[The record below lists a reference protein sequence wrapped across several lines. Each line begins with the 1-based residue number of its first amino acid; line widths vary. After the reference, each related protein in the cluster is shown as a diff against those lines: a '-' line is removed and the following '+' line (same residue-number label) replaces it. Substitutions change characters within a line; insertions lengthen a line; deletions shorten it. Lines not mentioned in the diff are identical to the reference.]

1 MRLAPWQTRRFYRIW
16 FALLRFVNDQRQL
29 VPAFASLRDEQA
41 LSPANELRLRDA
53 LWADETLLED
63 FLATNPAD
71 LSSRDLAV
79 VDSWRDRLAG
89 SFFVVRSLK
98 RYTVFL
104 SDRAPQHAYGVVGLL
119 RSIEEA
125 ARLPLPFYTRAVL
138 LPFEGQITYDGLLHS
153 HAVSFGP
160 RIRRVLS
167 EVYRRAKEREGII
180 TCLPALRSEEQ
191 DAQASTEQTVQAF
204 HQYLFNVGLGPQLAD
219 QHVATIQAFAQAA
232 LLMQDPP
239 RPLLATTAA
248 DLQAYLPESLSKET
262 RTSFKRFVS
271 FLAET
276 RGGEEV
282 EALRQVLKQREAD
295 SRRD

>member
-1 MRLAPWQTRRFYRIW
+1 MRLAPWQTRRFYHIW
-16 FALLRFVNDQRQL
+16 FALLRFVNDQRHL

-41 LSPANELRLRDA
+41 LSPADELQLRDA

-63 FLATNPAD
+63 FLVTNPAD
-71 LSSRDLAV
+71 LASRDLDV
-79 VDSWRDRLAG
+79 VASWRSRLAG
-89 SFFVVRSLK
+89 NFFVVRSFK

-104 SDRAPQHAYGVVGLL
+104 SEHTPQHAYGVVGLL
-119 RSIEEA
+119 RTIEEA

-153 HAVSFGP
+153 SAVSFGP
-160 RIRRVLS
+160 RIRRVLAD
-167 EVYRRAKEREGII
+167 VYRHAKEREGII
-180 TCLPALRSEEQ
+180 TSLPAPSSQEQ
-191 DAQASTEQTVQAF
+191 DAQASTEQTLQAF
-204 HQYLFNVGLGPQLAD
+204 RRYLFNVGLGPQLAD

-232 LLMQDPP
+232 LLTQDPP
-239 RPLLATTAA
+239 RALLATTAA
-248 DLQAYLPESLSKET
+248 DLQTYLPESLTKET
-262 RTSFKRFVS
+262 RTGFKRFVS

-295 SRRD
+295 SKRD